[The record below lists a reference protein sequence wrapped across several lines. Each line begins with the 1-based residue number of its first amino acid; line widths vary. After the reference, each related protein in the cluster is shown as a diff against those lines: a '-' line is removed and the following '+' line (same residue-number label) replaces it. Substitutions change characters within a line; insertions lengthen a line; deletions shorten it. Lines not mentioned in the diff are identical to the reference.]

1 MKKEKS
7 DKPLIMIKIDERI
20 FLEDF
25 DEFEK
30 VLVPS
35 YDCERKEKGL
45 PKLTDDEITN
55 LFLYLRK
62 KHNIN
67 NDPKSDS

>member
-1 MKKEKS
+1 M
-7 DKPLIMIKIDERI
+7 IVIKIDEKI

-35 YDCERKEKGL
+35 YDYERKEKGL

-55 LFLYLRK
+55 LLLYLRK
-62 KHNIN
+62 KHNIH